1 MRRIFSASTIVLALT
16 LAAGAAQ
23 ADPDAAVPA
32 KISEKIVAELAKVDL
47 DAVSAYAAK
56 YMGQQAGENIKN
68 NFASIKSL
76 GASQY
81 TDLVYEHDYGKT
93 GKDIIYKIDFTK
105 AFVYVRLV
113 WNIDSGDWH
122 LTHLNYKTDNDNPF
136 PAGWEHIYPK

>member
-23 ADPDAAVPA
+23 ADPDATIPIR
-32 KISEKIVAELAKVDL
+32 ISEKIVTELAKIDL
-47 DAVSAYAAK
+47 DAVSADATK

-76 GASQY
+76 GTTQY
-81 TDLVYEHDYGKT
+81 TDLVYERDYGKT

-122 LTHLNYKTDNDNPF
+122 LTHLTYKSDNDNPF